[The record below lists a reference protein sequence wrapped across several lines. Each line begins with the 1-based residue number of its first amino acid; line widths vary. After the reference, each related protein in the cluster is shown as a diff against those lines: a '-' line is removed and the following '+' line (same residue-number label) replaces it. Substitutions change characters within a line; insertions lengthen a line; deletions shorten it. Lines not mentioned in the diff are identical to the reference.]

1 MALTRNDRHSYA
13 NKASHTEAARRTSAF
28 LLLVILFFFIRPA
41 VGETPAPMLER
52 VEQTTA
58 FGSVAYPVLTH
69 YPDELTRIIVNLLLI
84 QNGRVSENIDILN
97 RQNASGWGME
107 EDYEAYFDGEI
118 LSVLFSMKGALDGY
132 TNSQAYTALNYDLT
146 TASVL
151 NVDDLFSDTQAAIEE
166 MERIL
171 SETVAP
177 SLSGYVINE
186 ELLPLPTDTF
196 YITRDAITF
205 YYPADQLM
213 MLSGYAGSASF
224 FYYELAPWLNLEKG
238 SVLSRIGAGDYLSVA
253 SDSAE
258 NITKAVSQGLLPGI
272 PVKPG
277 DALEDVIAAHR
288 LFCDPDYFPNSRFF
302 QLESGILRGVLV
314 LAERTGGIAGVPV
327 TGVRCDRLNLY
338 GIQVGVTD
346 RSVWREILG
355 IPEDT
360 IVLDA
365 FTARDFLLPAGM
377 SDDYVYGDYRLR
389 LYADNE
395 GLLNAVY
402 LYR

>member
-1 MALTRNDRHSYA
+1 MALTRNDPHSFGK
-13 NKASHTEAARRTSAF
+13 KASHTGIAGWSAAV
-28 LLLVILFFFIRPA
+28 LLLIIMLLTIRPA

-52 VEQTTA
+52 IEQTTA

-84 QNGRVSENIDILN
+84 QNGKVSENIDILN
-97 RQNASGWGME
+97 KQNASGWGME
-107 EDYEAYFDGEI
+107 EDYEAYFDEEI
-118 LSVLFSMKGALDGY
+118 LSVVFSMKGALDGY
-132 TNSQAYTALNYDLT
+132 TNSQAYTALNYDLPN
-146 TASVL
+146 ARVFY
-151 NVDDLFSDTQAAIEE
+151 VEDLFSDTQAAIEE

-177 SLSGYVINE
+177 SLSGYVVNE
-186 ELLPLPTDTF
+186 ALLPLPTDTF

-224 FYYELAPWLNLEKG
+224 FYYELAPWLNLEEG
-238 SVLSRIGAGDYLSVA
+238 SVLSRIGAGNYLAVT

-258 NITKAVSQGLLPGI
+258 KIAETVSQGLLPGI
-272 PVKPG
+272 PIKPG

-302 QLESGILRGVLV
+302 QLESGILRGILV
-314 LAERTGGIAGVPV
+314 LAEKTGGIAGVPV
-327 TGVRCDRLNLY
+327 TGIRCDRLNLY

-346 RSVWREILG
+346 RSVWRETLG
-355 IPEDT
+355 MPEDT

-395 GLLNAVY
+395 NLLRAVY